1 MSLAKPVP
9 PTRRRGH
16 QKRTNV
22 VQQCTIEQI
31 PRALAPWAGGGGIA
45 PWTRPRR
52 RSMPELSCPP
62 WALTNPTPFITSL
75 PLCLP
80 THILTALSWDHLP
93 NKRFALETF
102 VSGSDP
108 GEPNLRQRPNPQT
121 VQEQH
126 QKVLESREKRVIKV
140 EGGGENPQRSSERF
154 LSKGADRLGF
164 PRLKGIPEIQ
174 LYPSRHSRG
183 LKAER
188 GPCVCPGGSV

>member
-9 PTRRRGH
+9 PTLRRGH
-16 QKRTNV
+16 QKCTNV
-22 VQQCTIEQI
+22 VQQCTVVQI
-31 PRALAPWAGGGGIA
+31 PRTLAPWAGGGGVA
-45 PWTRPRR
+45 PWTRPRCP
-52 RSMPELSCPP
+52 SMPELSCPP
-62 WALTNPTPFITSL
+62 WSLTNPTLFVTSL

-80 THILTALSWDHLP
+80 AHIPTALSWDHLP

-108 GEPNLRQRPNPQT
+108 GEPNPT

-126 QKVLESREKRVIKV
+126 QKVLESREKHVIKM

-154 LSKGADRLGF
+154 LSKGADHLGF
-164 PRLKGIPEIQ
+164 PWLKGIPEIQ
-174 LYPSRHSRG
+174 IYPSRHSRG